1 MQLSKGPC
9 VRIEKRSAEKIRKIL
24 INMNLFDDTRKIIS
38 ENDYIIIPILRYPSE
53 EELDIIK
60 NIAEVEI
67 IDMEL
72 PSHKKRFKN
81 LIEVLDGRLPP
92 YLLTLLPRSYDI
104 IGDIGV
110 IEDLDTELLPYKGII
125 GKALMELHSN
135 LKTVLLKIGKVNGK
149 YRIPKYEVI
158 AGEEKYNTIHTE
170 YGVKLK
176 IDLQKAY
183 YSPRLAT
190 EHNRVASQVKDGEI
204 VVDMFS
210 GIGSFALHIAKR
222 VFAKVYAIDINPDA
236 VNLIKENI
244 KINKIKGEIIP
255 LCGDVRDFSDIL
267 KRRADRVIMNLPGEA
282 IEYINLALSFIKEN
296 GGIIHFYAF
305 SKDIEDTKTNL
316 ISRLNV
322 KKYDIIHIKRVR
334 EVSPKEWQIVID
346 LSVIPF

>member
-1 MQLSKGPC
+1 MQQSKDLCLKVNKKMG
-9 VRIEKRSAEKIRKIL
+9 EKIRKIL

-110 IEDLDTELLPYKGII
+110 IEDLSDELLPYKEII

-135 LKTVLLKIGKVNGK
+135 LKTVLLKVEKVSGK
-149 YRIPKYEVI
+149 YRLPKYEVI
-158 AGEEKYNTIHTE
+158 AGEEKYTTIHTE
-170 YGVKLK
+170 YGIKLK
-176 IDLQKAY
+176 VNLQKAY

-190 EHNRVASQVKDGEI
+190 EHNRVASQVKDGEV

-210 GIGSFALHIAKR
+210 GIGPFALHIAKR

-255 LCGDVRDFSDIL
+255 LCGDVRSFSDIL
-267 KRRADRVIMNLPGEA
+267 KRKADRVIMNLPGEA
-282 IEYINLALSFIKEN
+282 MEYIDLALNFIKEN
-296 GGIIHFYAF
+296 GGVIHFYAF
-305 SKDIEDTKTNL
+305 SKDIEETKTHL
-316 ISRLNV
+316 ISKLSTRKL
-322 KKYDIIHIKRVR
+322 DIINMKKVR
-334 EVSPKEWQIVID
+334 EVSPREWQIVID
-346 LSVIPF
+346 LFVIP

>member
-1 MQLSKGPC
+1 LSKNLC
-9 VRIEKRSAEKIRKIL
+9 VKIEKKIAERIRKIL
-24 INMNLFDDTRKIIS
+24 INMNLLDDTRKIIS
-38 ENDYIIIPILRYPSE
+38 ENNYIIIPILRYPSK

-60 NIAEVEI
+60 NIANIEI
-67 IDMEL
+67 ISMEL
-72 PSHKKRFKN
+72 PLYKKRFRS
-81 LIEVLDGRLPP
+81 LIEVLDGKLPP

-110 IEDLDTELLPYKGII
+110 IEDLDVELLSYKEII
-125 GKALMELHSN
+125 GKALMELHNN

-158 AGEEKYNTIHTE
+158 AGEEKYNTIHIE
-170 YGVKLK
+170 YGIKLK
-176 IDLQKAY
+176 VDLQKAY

-190 EHNRVASQVKDGEI
+190 EHNRVASQVKDGE
-204 VVDMFS
+204 VVIDMFS
-210 GIGSFALHIAKR
+210 GIGPFALHIAKKA
-222 VFAKVYAIDINPDA
+222 FAKIYVIDINPEA

-255 LCGDVRDFSDIL
+255 LCGNVRDFTEIL
-267 KRRADRVIMNLPGEA
+267 KRKADRVIMNLPGEA
-282 IEYINLALSFIKEN
+282 IEYIDVALNFIKED

-305 SKDIEDTKTNL
+305 SKDIETTKMNL

-322 KKYDIIHIKRVR
+322 KKYDIIYIRKVR

-346 LSVIPF
+346 LFVMPF